1 MRNGIDVLYREYCP
15 TRLRE
20 MRKVTFACRSS
31 TKRAIC
37 RSQYLL
43 FL

>member
-1 MRNGIDVLYREYCP
+1 MWNVIYVLYREYCL
-15 TRLRE
+15 TRLQE

-37 RSQYLL
+37 RSRYLL